1 MKIDL
6 NLYIELLQK
15 EIRRLRLRQGGTRA
29 EMLGITTH
37 ELMPEDL
44 APDTFSPERNIEY

>member
-1 MKIDL
+1 LKMKIDL

-15 EIRRLRLRQGGTRA
+15 EIRRLRQGGTRA